1 MTPRELAAAIRK
13 GHTMIVETRK
23 DYYTGDC
30 GCALGAALAGVGVS
44 YGRYD
49 NLVQEMRPRRGL
61 DSCKHAIS
69 ELLDAP
75 FDLMLAVSMRHVGG
89 ESRLAIADWLD
100 TLEPETK
107 PQHKQTFDAFMAT
120 VLAPRPELQG
130 LPLESQQ

>member
-13 GHTMIVETRK
+13 GHTMIDETMN

-30 GCALGAALAGVGVS
+30 GCALGAALAGAGVS
-44 YGRYD
+44 YSQYD
-49 NLVQEMRPRRGL
+49 NLVQKMRPKRGL

-89 ESRLAIADWLD
+89 QKRLEIANWLD
-100 TLEPETK
+100 TLEPETN
-107 PQHKQTFDAFMAT
+107 PADKQSFDAFMAT
-120 VLAPRPELQG
+120 VMKPVEVMA
-130 LPLESQQ
+130 